1 MALRTIRQYGD
12 DILQK
17 KAKPVQIFDDV
28 LHLLLDDM
36 WDTLREHEGLGMAA
50 PQVGILRRAI
60 VIELDDDIYE
70 IINPVIIESRGCE
83 VKSEACL
90 SVPNK
95 QGDVERPTYIKLEAA
110 DRNGEPYVVESD
122 NDMLVT
128 AICHEI
134 DHLDGIL
141 FLDKA
146 IKIQDRPD
154 EEIVKAKRAKRAKKA
169 KMNKAD
175 KKGEKTKKHKI
186 HSIKRAVGQ

>member
-17 KAKPVQIFDDV
+17 KAKPVQNFDGV
-28 LHLLLDDM
+28 LHSLLDDM
-36 WDTLREHEGLGMAA
+36 WETLRENEGLGMAA
-50 PQVGILRRAI
+50 PQVGILRRVI
-60 VIELDDDIYE
+60 VIELDNDE
-70 IINPVIIESRGCE
+70 FELINPIILESSGCE

-95 QGDVERPTYIKLEAA
+95 QGDVERPAYVKVEAV
-110 DRNGEPYVVESD
+110 DRHGEPYMVESD

-146 IKIQDRPD
+146 IKVQDRPD
-154 EEIVKAKRAKRAKKA
+154 EEVVKAKKA
-169 KMNKAD
+169 RRPKSSRR
-175 KKGEKTKKHKI
+175 GKTKRHKI
-186 HSIKRAVGQ
+186 TSGKRAVGQ